1 MRKILKVLVFI
12 ICFNALYFNVSADV
26 QQEVII
32 ENNGDLI
39 NQISLNQFEII
50 VDDTYRLPAKK
61 ITLPVKDGKVA
72 VMVPLKDEIPVE
84 VEKAIQEK
92 IKKGATEI
100 NIYLPEEDTASD
112 LLRARR
118 ETSFYKYK
126 NVEMKAVVLTST
138 NESSGYKTITSGVNA
153 KSAAK
158 SIASILLTCA
168 GAASKRVN
176 VCTTGV
182 SLLKDFLSA
191 VSLSSTTKIEASASD
206 YVQLN
211 VSYDDADKFVYAKRN
226 GRWTLGLIAK
236 KITLRKIS
244 NCQYYKNSGK
254 PHKTRER
261 RCTEFLYSKNFKQ
274 PNAVALKQANQA
286 LAITEK
292 ASWEYKWTDAK
303 GRTHKKSFTF

>member
-138 NESSGYKTITSGVNA
+138 NESSGYKTIVSGTDA

-158 SIASILLTCA
+158 SIASILLTSA
-168 GAASKRVN
+168 GMVSKKVS
-176 VCTTGV
+176 VCTTGA
-182 SLLKDFLSA
+182 SLLKDFLS
-191 VSLSSTTKIEASASD
+191 VFNLSSTTQIEASASD
-206 YVQLN
+206 YVQQN